1 MNTIGFV
8 MTEIFDSKIFAL
20 QNQLTVVNFSQPLTS
35 YSVYM
40 TVEAP
45 ISIPPPPCPLR
56 GSEEFS

>member
-40 TVEAP
+40 TV
-45 ISIPPPPCPLR
+45 
-56 GSEEFS
+56 